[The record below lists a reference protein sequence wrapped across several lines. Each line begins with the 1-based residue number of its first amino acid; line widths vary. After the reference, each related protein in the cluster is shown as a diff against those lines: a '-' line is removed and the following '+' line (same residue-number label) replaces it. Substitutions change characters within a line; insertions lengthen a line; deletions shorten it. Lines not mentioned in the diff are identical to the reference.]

1 MKCLNMG
8 MRREAVQDER
18 GVPGN
23 KGGKEGG
30 DEEMNN
36 YVNEMPHEQIFEVF
50 LITLKESPA
59 VLKLI

>member
-1 MKCLNMG
+1 MG

-50 LITLKESPA
+50 LITLKEVQQSWN
-59 VLKLI
+59 